1 MNAERQIR
9 ILLLAWPLSDRSERG
24 DEIVGTTLDLLPA
37 GGTRLPL
44 LLAID
49 LVVGGMSARWRLRPS
64 PGMLALRTGR
74 AALVT
79 GLTVA
84 AVLVGLIV
92 TLFIIIRFVPHT
104 LSSSSCSYAP
114 PARSCTPPGRP
125 WEEVWLP
132 GIAGFLGA
140 VALPVFLRLRRRH
153 RRKDRFGPTTGM
165 GAAIRWSG
173 QSSLGISEGDSK
185 GHHYHGYSDEHP
197 GGEVENADPDAVSE
211 GSGHTRR

>member
-153 RRKDRFGPTTGM
+153 RRNDRFGANHRNGRGDPVVGAVLTGD
-165 GAAIRWSG
+165 
-173 QSSLGISEGDSK
+173 Q
-185 GHHYHGYSDEHP
+185 
-197 GGEVENADPDAVSE
+197 
-211 GSGHTRR
+211 